1 MLDLKQESR
10 VDSFGGWSRVQ
21 GLVFIFIGLCGAAL
35 GAAAYFAL
43 GFTPIE
49 AGMLALVV
57 ILGGAL
63 IEERAARRRAFA
75 RLEAGVEEMGRL
87 LATDAKAGQVL
98 SQRVNAIVD
107 LDLGPR
113 LDVVEADMS
122 VLGTVVR
129 QVAEA
134 VSELETAQAALAPA
148 RNDRPGLEPQAPR
161 RPSIPLDDVRRA
173 LDDGR
178 LVHHVQPVL
187 TLPQR
192 KLHALDLVPRLEL
205 DGELIDPPQFL
216 PIPAGEGTVI
226 LRRIDLLSAE
236 EAIRIVRRA
245 RLGGDPVRL
254 LVDISPATLADKPTL
269 ERLLVLLAANRAVNS
284 DIAFA
289 LDYTDWVSL
298 SRPQS
303 DGLASLVQQGVTA
316 ALRNATTLRLDFAGL
331 AEKGVRHISTLGS
344 GFLAN
349 PSALTDFHSSDIND
363 YIKRFGIN
371 FVVTGLETESEILA
385 LLDDDVRLAQGPVL
399 GGAAPLRADLRD
411 DGDDALR
418 RAASR

>member
-1 MLDLKQESR
+1 M
-10 VDSFGGWSRVQ
+10 Q

-49 AGMLALVV
+49 AGLLALVI

-134 VSELETAQAALAPA
+134 VSELETAQASLAPA
-148 RNDRPGLEPQAPR
+148 SSDRAANPEPRPR
-161 RPSIPLDDVRRA
+161 RPIVPLDDVRRA

-178 LVHHVQPVL
+178 IVHHVQPVL

-216 PIPAGEGTVI
+216 PVPTGEGTVI

-236 EAIRIVRRA
+236 EAVRIVRRA

-254 LVDISPATLADKPTL
+254 LVDLSPATLDDKPAL
-269 ERLLVLLAANRAVNS
+269 ERLLALLAANRAVNS

-289 LDYTDWVSL
+289 LDYQDWTAL
-298 SRPQS
+298 SRPQA
-303 DGLASLVQQGVTA
+303 DGLASLVQQGVTL

-331 AEKGVRHISTLGS
+331 AEKGVRHISTS
-344 GFLAN
+344 GGGFIAN
-349 PSALTDFHSSDIND
+349 TSALTDFHSSDIND

-371 FVVTGLETESEILA
+371 LVLTGLEAESEILA
-385 LLDDDVRLAQGPVL
+385 LLDDGIRLAQGRVL
-399 GGAAPLRADLRD
+399 GDIAPLRPDLRD
-411 DGDDALR
+411 DGDDSLR

>member
-1 MLDLKQESR
+1 MLELYEESR
-10 VDSFGGWSRVQ
+10 VDSLGGWSRVQ

-49 AGMLALVV
+49 AGLLALVV
-57 ILGGAL
+57 ILGGVL

-134 VSELETAQAALAPA
+134 VSELETAQASLAPA
-148 RNDRPGLEPQAPR
+148 PNDRSANPEPRPR
-161 RPSIPLDDVRRA
+161 RPIVPLDDVRRA

-178 LVHHVQPVL
+178 IVHHVQPVL

-216 PIPAGEGTVI
+216 PVPTGEGTVI

-236 EAIRIVRRA
+236 EAVRIVRRA

-254 LVDISPATLADKPTL
+254 LVDLSPATLDDKPAL
-269 ERLLVLLAANRAVNS
+269 ERLLALLAANRAVNS

-289 LDYTDWVSL
+289 LDYQDWTAL
-298 SRPQS
+298 SRPQA
-303 DGLASLVQQGVTA
+303 DGLASLVQQGVTL

-331 AEKGVRHISTLGS
+331 AEKGVRHISTS
-344 GFLAN
+344 GGGFIADT
-349 PSALTDFHSSDIND
+349 SALTDFHSSDIND

-371 FVVTGLETESEILA
+371 LVLTGLEAESEILA
-385 LLDDDVRLAQGPVL
+385 LLDDGIRLAQGRVL
-399 GGAAPLRADLRD
+399 GDIAPLRPDLRD
-411 DGDDALR
+411 DGDDSLR

>member
-1 MLDLKQESR
+1 M
-10 VDSFGGWSRVQ
+10 Q

-49 AGMLALVV
+49 AGLLALVV
-57 ILGGAL
+57 ILGGVL

-134 VSELETAQAALAPA
+134 VSELETAQASLAPA
-148 RNDRPGLEPQAPR
+148 SSDRAANPEPRPR
-161 RPSIPLDDVRRA
+161 RPIVPLDDVRRA

-178 LVHHVQPVL
+178 IVHHVQPVL

-216 PIPAGEGTVI
+216 PIPTGEGTVI

-236 EAIRIVRRA
+236 EAVRIVRRA

-254 LVDISPATLADKPTL
+254 LVDLSPATLDDKPAL
-269 ERLLVLLAANRAVNS
+269 ERLLALLAANRAVNS

-289 LDYTDWVSL
+289 LDYQDWTAL
-298 SRPQS
+298 SRPQA
-303 DGLASLVQQGVTA
+303 DGLASLVQQGVTL

-331 AEKGVRHISTLGS
+331 AEKGVRHISTS
-344 GFLAN
+344 GGGFIAN
-349 PSALTDFHSSDIND
+349 TSALTDFHSSDIND

-371 FVVTGLETESEILA
+371 LVLTGLEAESEVLA
-385 LLDDDVRLAQGPVL
+385 LLDDGIRLAQGRVL
-399 GGAAPLRADLRD
+399 GDIAPLRPDLRD
-411 DGDDALR
+411 DGDDSLR
-418 RAASR
+418 RAVSR